1 MDKFLH
7 YKSGPS
13 DISGTKP
20 LFMDKESSDVKIV
33 VYDEVPDND
42 ASEVSTSKS
51 LDCHKTV
58 LSSKS
63 EVFKAMFANNSMV
76 ESSSGEVKITDVPA
90 NVMEL
95 LLRYIYYDDVAIKD
109 ITCELL
115 MAAEKYNVEKLV
127 NICVKHLAENLTKE
141 NVMNGRTYQWYKL
154 LRFYIH
160 RDSLLIRV
168 VEYSLCSLYN
178 KMLLSICQFIVKTL
192 G

>member
-20 LFMDKESSDVKIV
+20 LFLDKESSDVKIV

-42 ASEVSTSKS
+42 AFEVPTSKS

-76 ESSSGEVKITDVPA
+76 GSSSGEVKIKDVPA

-127 NICVKHLAENLTKE
+127 NICVKHLAENLTNE
-141 NVMNGRTYQWYKL
+141 NVMNVMITGK
-154 LRFYIH
+154 
-160 RDSLLIRV
+160 
-168 VEYSLCSLYN
+168 
-178 KMLLSICQFIVKTL
+178 IV
-192 G
+192 